1 MPHSQIR
8 RIAMVALHSGPSGAA
23 VHEIIL
29 VATDGSESAMP
40 AIEEGFRLAERCAAK
55 LIILAVVELYPETE
69 YEAFAP
75 TLLDTIQAGHE
86 KHLAAL
92 KDRAKREKIQ
102 CETKVVTMGEPY
114 LAIVEE
120 AEEQHAD
127 LIVMGSHGRT
137 GLKRLLMGSV
147 TSRVI
152 GHAPCKV
159 LVVPSH

>member
-1 MPHSQIR
+1 
-8 RIAMVALHSGPSGAA
+8 MVALDSSLSGVAA
-23 VHEIIL
+23 DEIIL

-40 AIEEGFRLAERCAAK
+40 AIEEGFRLAKRCTAK
-55 LIILAVVELYPETE
+55 LMLLAVAELNPEAE

-75 TLLDTIQAGHE
+75 TLLDTIQAGHA

-92 KDRAKREKIQ
+92 KDRANREKIQ
-102 CETKVVTMGEPY
+102 CETKVVVKGEPY

-120 AEEQHAD
+120 AEAQHAD
-127 LIVMGSHGRT
+127 MIIMGSHGRT

>member
-1 MPHSQIR
+1 
-8 RIAMVALHSGPSGAA
+8 MVTLGSSHAEVA

-40 AIEEGFRLAERCAAK
+40 AIEEGFRLAKRCAAK
-55 LIILAVVELYPETE
+55 LVLLAVAEFNQEAE

-75 TLLDTIQAGHE
+75 TLLDTIQAEHE
-86 KHLAAL
+86 RHLATL
-92 KDRAKREKIQ
+92 KERANREKIQ
-102 CETKVVTMGEPY
+102 CESKVVVMGEPY

-120 AEEQHAD
+120 AEAQHAD